1 MNRNQ
6 ILTGYDKMR
15 QDISKSKDEYLEKIF
30 IYIKEYFTTIDK
42 SLWNWEIFYLGLEQL
57 IFKALEETYSITA
70 AAVKSIY
77 GIQFKDII
85 DQDTLK
91 ELTYSEDGKTL
102 EERLKEHWDNAIKRD
117 DPTLY
122 FYNRVVLIMDT
133 ETLYASNHVIH
144 GKLKRYT
151 THVEV
156 AGSPECDSE
165 DGGMCEY
172 YISKGKMPI
181 EELDELPPY
190 HPDCECEVIYYI
202 DEEEI

>member
-1 MNRNQ
+1 
-6 ILTGYDKMR
+6 MR

-57 IFKALEETYSITA
+57 IFASLEETYSITA

-117 DPTLY
+117 DPALY

-144 GKLKRYT
+144 GKLKRYA
-151 THVEV
+151 THVEI

-172 YISKGKMPI
+172 YISKGKIPI

-202 DEEEI
+202 DEEKI

>member
-6 ILTGYDKMR
+6 ILTEYDKMR
-15 QDISKSKDEYLEKIF
+15 QDISDSKDKYLEDIYK
-30 IYIKEYFTTIDK
+30 YIKTYFSLDK
-42 SLWNWEIFYLGLEQL
+42 SLWDWKTFYQGLEDL
-57 IFKALEETYSITA
+57 IFNSLTETYSITA

-77 GIQFKDII
+77 GIQFKDKI
-85 DQDTLK
+85 DRDTL
-91 ELTYSEDGKTL
+91 EDLTYSKDGKTL
-102 EERLKEHWDNAIKRD
+102 EDRLKQHWGNAINRD
-117 DPTLY
+117 TPTLY
-122 FYNRVVLIMDT
+122 FYNRTVLIMDT

-144 GKLKRYT
+144 GKLKKYA

-156 AGSPECDSE
+156 IGSPECDNE

-172 YISKGKMPI
+172 YVSKGKMLI

-202 DEEEI
+202 DEEKI

>member
-1 MNRNQ
+1 
-6 ILTGYDKMR
+6 MR

-57 IFKALEETYSITA
+57 IFASLEETYSITA

-144 GKLKRYT
+144 GKLKRYAT
-151 THVEV
+151 YVEV
-156 AGSPECDSE
+156 IGAATCLEHEECD
-165 DGGMCEY
+165 Y
-172 YISKGKMPI
+172 YTSLGKIPI
-181 EELDELPPY
+181 EKLDKLPPY

-202 DEEEI
+202 DEEKI

>member
-15 QDISKSKDEYLEKIF
+15 QDISKAEDEYLEKIF
-30 IYIKEYFTTIDK
+30 IYIKEYFARDK
-42 SLWNWEIFYLGLEQL
+42 SRWNWEEFYLGLEQL

-117 DPTLY
+117 DPALY

-144 GKLKRYT
+144 GKLKRYA
-151 THVEV
+151 THVEIV
-156 AGSPECDSE
+156 GSPECDSE

-172 YISKGKMPI
+172 YISKGKIPI

-202 DEEEI
+202 DEEKI